1 MNALLTRSGI
11 LEHHLNFAASI
22 RFISKLL
29 KFKYSFLKGLT
40 IETLSRSFYIDYL
53 LFAEMLL
60 QRPVGNQKLD
70 LSNLNQLSENDVKYM
85 QEMAGQRFD
94 MIMSNLRSMPR
105 TMLLTIR

>member
-1 MNALLTRSGI
+1 MN
-11 LEHHLNFAASI
+11 
-22 RFISKLL
+22 
-29 KFKYSFLKGLT
+29 
-40 IETLSRSFYIDYL
+40 IEILSRSFLYIEYL

-60 QRPVGNQKLD
+60 QRPVGIQKLV

-94 MIMSNLRSMPR
+94 MIINNLRSMPR